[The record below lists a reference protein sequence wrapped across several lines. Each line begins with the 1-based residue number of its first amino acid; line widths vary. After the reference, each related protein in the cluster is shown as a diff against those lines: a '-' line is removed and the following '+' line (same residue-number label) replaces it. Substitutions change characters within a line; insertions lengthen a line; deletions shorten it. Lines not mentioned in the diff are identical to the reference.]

1 MRSDDVTARR
11 SHHADVDSMLKAIKD
26 GRITTGD
33 HDREVCILL
42 YNRQLGE
49 HSDKQ
54 PIIIRESSF
63 IILQKAEERIKKHIE
78 IVAEADRRLSVL
90 NSEKDKV

>member
-42 YNRQLGE
+42 YNR
-49 HSDKQ
+49 
-54 PIIIRESSF
+54 
-63 IILQKAEERIKKHIE
+63 
-78 IVAEADRRLSVL
+78 
-90 NSEKDKV
+90 